1 MDKEIVYRV
10 EDGMDREK
18 ILCTTYQMRNF
29 YMQFRDGF
37 FTNLDVMNYIQHLA
51 AAHMAKKGMNVL
63 DVCCGRS
70 LMLPLLRYYAKDI
83 ASYTGVDISKA
94 NIKEAMRGATAKN
107 LEPKNLA
114 SYYPFRVGWK
124 LGNVA
129 EMSKVIPAGF
139 ADFVIYTS
147 AIEHM
152 HPTDGAKSLA
162 ECYKVMKPGAKM
174 FLSCPNTPGNGY
186 QTQYRAHVYEWGYD
200 ELKAKLA
207 EIGFSIV
214 QEVGLVTSVREMD
227 EFYNH
232 TAKLTPNLKVTT
244 DDGREV
250 PYPEISGTI
259 ILMPCGAGGTVGFA
273 FPVKSDDGCLAL
285 FNEGGS
291 GTDLKWDLSNAALL
305 PGLYQSPGEQVKK
318 AGSEEAAIMFAP
330 SSTITVTKDKIEIKK
345 DDTKITVTS
354 DSIKAEKGST
364 TVTASSSS
372 VDVTSPNLN
381 INGNTKVNGDIS
393 VTGNVTISGTL
404 TLGGIVMN
412 THTHVGVH
420 GPTGGPV

>member
-1 MDKEIVYRV
+1 MDKDIVYRV

-107 LEPKNLA
+107 LEPKDLT

-129 EMSKVIPAGF
+129 EMSKVIPVGF

-186 QTQYRAHVYEWGYD
+186 QTQYRAHVYEWGYTTIRPRIFLRARRQYIRAKAD
-200 ELKAKLA
+200 VSRNGYVPVWRSYKLVSYNGYFDWTKSRAISEALKQKKLFTAAKVA
-207 EIGFSIV
+207 I
-214 QEVGLVTSVREMD
+214 R
-227 EFYNH
+227 
-232 TAKLTPNLKVTT
+232 VTT
-244 DDGREV
+244 QR
-250 PYPEISGTI
+250 
-259 ILMPCGAGGTVGFA
+259 
-273 FPVKSDDGCLAL
+273 
-285 FNEGGS
+285 
-291 GTDLKWDLSNAALL
+291 NAM
-305 PGLYQSPGEQVKK
+305 KK
-318 AGSEEAAIMFAP
+318 VRIAA
-330 SSTITVTKDKIEIKK
+330 
-345 DDTKITVTS
+345 
-354 DSIKAEKGST
+354 
-364 TVTASSSS
+364 
-372 VDVTSPNLN
+372 
-381 INGNTKVNGDIS
+381 
-393 VTGNVTISGTL
+393 
-404 TLGGIVMN
+404 
-412 THTHVGVH
+412 
-420 GPTGGPV
+420 

>member
-1 MDKEIVYRV
+1 
-10 EDGMDREK
+10 MDREK

-107 LEPKNLA
+107 LEPKDLA

-186 QTQYRAHVYEWGYD
+186 QTQYLSLIH
-200 ELKAKLA
+200 
-207 EIGFSIV
+207 
-214 QEVGLVTSVREMD
+214 
-227 EFYNH
+227 
-232 TAKLTPNLKVTT
+232 
-244 DDGREV
+244 
-250 PYPEISGTI
+250 IS
-259 ILMPCGAGGTVGFA
+259 
-273 FPVKSDDGCLAL
+273 
-285 FNEGGS
+285 E
-291 GTDLKWDLSNAALL
+291 
-305 PGLYQSPGEQVKK
+305 
-318 AGSEEAAIMFAP
+318 
-330 SSTITVTKDKIEIKK
+330 
-345 DDTKITVTS
+345 
-354 DSIKAEKGST
+354 
-364 TVTASSSS
+364 
-372 VDVTSPNLN
+372 
-381 INGNTKVNGDIS
+381 
-393 VTGNVTISGTL
+393 
-404 TLGGIVMN
+404 
-412 THTHVGVH
+412 
-420 GPTGGPV
+420 PTRH

>member
-1 MDKEIVYRV
+1 MDKDIVYRV

-18 ILCTTYQMRNF
+18 ILCTTSQMRNF

-107 LEPKNLA
+107 LEPKDLA

-129 EMSKVIPAGF
+129 EMSKVIPAEF

-152 HPTDGAKSLA
+152 HPVDGAKSLA

-200 ELKAKLA
+200 ELKSKLA

-227 EFYNH
+227 EFYSKQEPALRDFY
-232 TAKLTPNLKVTT
+232 TRMKAYVPSAFLTTFMAIPFPREAKEL
-244 DDGREV
+244 
-250 PYPEISGTI
+250 
-259 ILMPCGAGGTVGFA
+259 
-273 FPVKSDDGCLAL
+273 L
-285 FNEGGS
+285 FIVQ
-291 GTDLKWDLSNAALL
+291 K
-305 PGLYQSPGEQVKK
+305 PKGE
-318 AGSEEAAIMFAP
+318 E
-330 SSTITVTKDKIEIKK
+330 
-345 DDTKITVTS
+345 
-354 DSIKAEKGST
+354 
-364 TVTASSSS
+364 
-372 VDVTSPNLN
+372 N
-381 INGNTKVNGDIS
+381 NG
-393 VTGNVTISGTL
+393 
-404 TLGGIVMN
+404 
-412 THTHVGVH
+412 
-420 GPTGGPV
+420 

>member
-1 MDKEIVYRV
+1 
-10 EDGMDREK
+10 
-18 ILCTTYQMRNF
+18 
-29 YMQFRDGF
+29 
-37 FTNLDVMNYIQHLA
+37 
-51 AAHMAKKGMNVL
+51 MAKKGMNVL

-107 LEPKNLA
+107 LEPKDLA

-152 HPTDGAKSLA
+152 HPNDGAKSLE

-207 EIGFSIV
+207 EIGFNIV

-227 EFYNH
+227 EFYSKQPPALKDFYERMKSYVPSAFL
-232 TAKLTPNLKVTT
+232 TAFMAIPFP
-244 DDGREV
+244 REAK
-250 PYPEISGTI
+250 ELLLSLIHIS
-259 ILMPCGAGGTVGFA
+259 
-273 FPVKSDDGCLAL
+273 
-285 FNEGGS
+285 E
-291 GTDLKWDLSNAALL
+291 
-305 PGLYQSPGEQVKK
+305 
-318 AGSEEAAIMFAP
+318 
-330 SSTITVTKDKIEIKK
+330 
-345 DDTKITVTS
+345 
-354 DSIKAEKGST
+354 
-364 TVTASSSS
+364 
-372 VDVTSPNLN
+372 
-381 INGNTKVNGDIS
+381 
-393 VTGNVTISGTL
+393 
-404 TLGGIVMN
+404 
-412 THTHVGVH
+412 
-420 GPTGGPV
+420 PTRP

>member
-107 LEPKNLA
+107 LEPKDLA

-200 ELKAKLA
+200 ELKAKLT

-227 EFYNH
+227 EFYSKQPSALKDFYERMKSYVPSAFL
-232 TAKLTPNLKVTT
+232 TAFMAIPFPREAKELLFIVQKPKGEENAYVNSCHCTPDEIIEATMIIFDATEVVYSERRDIPATIYLSVSAPFSDLVLAILGTHDLVVHPAGVKVRINCSTEDAET
-244 DDGREV
+244 F
-250 PYPEISGTI
+250 
-259 ILMPCGAGGTVGFA
+259 GF
-273 FPVKSDDGCLAL
+273 
-285 FNEGGS
+285 
-291 GTDLKWDLSNAALL
+291 TDLNPRVAGFGKGIFA
-305 PGLYQSPGEQVKK
+305 QS
-318 AGSEEAAIMFAP
+318 
-330 SSTITVTKDKIEIKK
+330 
-345 DDTKITVTS
+345 
-354 DSIKAEKGST
+354 
-364 TVTASSSS
+364 
-372 VDVTSPNLN
+372 
-381 INGNTKVNGDIS
+381 IN
-393 VTGNVTISGTL
+393 
-404 TLGGIVMN
+404 
-412 THTHVGVH
+412 
-420 GPTGGPV
+420 